1 MGRSVSIALAFAAL
15 AAAAAGA
22 GAWPAAGQCRLCDKP
37 STQAQTLDEKRAL
50 SLQVETGLSFERL
63 VVDGTGEGSV
73 TVRPDGSS
81 VAQGSVQDAGPR
93 VMIGSATVRGEPGR
107 AIRVE
112 LPRQIILYST
122 SGGQI
127 VLDQVVSDLP
137 SIPRLD
143 SAGRLSFRFGG
154 RLHVRGDTEGSFR
167 GDLPITADYL

>member
-15 AAAAAGA
+15 AAAGA

-37 STQAQTLDEKRAL
+37 RTQADSLDESQTL

-63 VVDGTGEGSV
+63 VVAGTGEGSV

-107 AIRVE
+107 ALRVE

-137 SIPRLD
+137 SVPRLD

>member
-15 AAAAAGA
+15 AAAGA

-107 AIRVE
+107 ALRVD
-112 LPRQIILYST
+112 LPRQIVLYST

-127 VLDQVVSDLP
+127 ILDQVVSDLP
-137 SIPRLD
+137 SVPRLD

>member
-1 MGRSVSIALAFAAL
+1 VRRNGRPLHRGGGQEPDGGPRPRFL
-15 AAAAAGA
+15 AAHRRVSGA
-22 GAWPAAGQCRLCDKP
+22 GL
-37 STQAQTLDEKRAL
+37 
-50 SLQVETGLSFERL
+50 
-63 VVDGTGEGSV
+63 
-73 TVRPDGSS
+73 
-81 VAQGSVQDAGPR
+81 
-93 VMIGSATVRGEPGR
+93 RGEPGR